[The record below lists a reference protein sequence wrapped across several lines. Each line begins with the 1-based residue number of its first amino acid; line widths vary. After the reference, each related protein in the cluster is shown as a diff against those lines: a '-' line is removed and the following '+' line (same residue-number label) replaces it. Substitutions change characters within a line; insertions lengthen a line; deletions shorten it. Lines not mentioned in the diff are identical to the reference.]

1 MSVQIPK
8 VPVHTFK
15 QLMGGFSALKVA
27 NADVQQMCDQ
37 VKFLHGS
44 SDNINIS
51 EGCSCSHLGMRL

>member
-27 NADVQQMCDQ
+27 NADVQQICDQ
-37 VKFLHGS
+37 VKFLHSG
-44 SDNINIS
+44 
-51 EGCSCSHLGMRL
+51 LFR